1 MRLCSLISLS
11 LLLPLIGCAVQAPM
25 TRIEPP
31 PPDLAVRCE
40 AGPDYPAAGARLADV
55 LDIVGKREAAAADCR
70 ARHRAL
76 VSAWPR

>member
-1 MRLCSLISLS
+1 MNCRSLTFPFLA
-11 LLLPLIGCAVQAPM
+11 LLLTGCAQQALTP
-25 TRIEPP
+25 RIDPP

-40 AGPDYPAAGARLADV
+40 AGPDYPAGGARLADV

-76 VSAWPR
+76 VAAWPR

>member
-1 MRLCSLISLS
+1 MLYRLLTLSS
-11 LLLPLIGCAVQAPM
+11 LLLLSTGCAVQAPM
-25 TRIEPP
+25 RSIDPP
-31 PPDLAVRCE
+31 PADLAIRCE

-76 VSAWPR
+76 VAAWPR